1 MSDIYDVAVIGGGPA
16 GYVAAI
22 RASQLGGKVVLFERD
37 ELGGTCLNRGC
48 VPTKTIV
55 KTGGY
60 IRAFEQ
66 AEQRGVVFSAPVT
79 ASVDMKKVTEY
90 KNGVVK
96 KLTGGVSALLRSN
109 KVDVVRGEAKLARGK
124 KILCADKSYEA
135 KNVILCAGGRIRRVD
150 IPTVGSPKVLYSD
163 DMLNIDYVPEKLFI
177 IGAGIIGCEFAFP
190 FAHFG
195 SKVTIIDTAE
205 RVTPML
211 DRDLSEGIAQGLKSL
226 GVEIITGKSVDKLT
240 ERGGKSYVGVSGAE
254 YEADAVLICAG
265 RDSVLDCLG
274 ELSADIKTENGKV
287 VTDLACRTNLP
298 GVYACGDIT
307 TLASL
312 ANAAIKMGETAA
324 ENAMGGEKKVDL
336 TKVPLCIHSEPEA
349 ASLGLTEEKA
359 REVYGDKLLVG
370 RFQFC
375 NNGMAL
381 ASGETDGFVKVL
393 AESTYGEIVGVHVL
407 GGYSSELISE
417 AIDIMTAELTIYEAA
432 DIIHPHPALSEAFM
446 EACADAI
453 GRSVHLPRKKQNH

>member
-55 KTGGY
+55 KTGGC
-60 IRAFEQ
+60 IRNLHQ
-66 AEQRGVVFSAPVT
+66 AQQRGVVFSSPVT
-79 ASVDMKKVTEY
+79 VSVDMKKVTEY
-90 KNGVVK
+90 KNGVVN
-96 KLTGGVSALLRSN
+96 KLTGGVLALLRSN
-109 KVDVVRGEAKLARGK
+109 KVDVVRGDARLAKGK
-124 KILCADKSYEA
+124 KILCADKAYEA
-135 KNVILCAGGRIRRVD
+135 KNIILCGGSRIHRVD
-150 IPTVGSPKVLYSD
+150 IPITGLPKLLYSD

-226 GVEIITGKSVDKLT
+226 GVEIITGKSVDKIA
-240 ERGGKSYVGVSGAE
+240 ERGGKNYVSVSGTE

-265 RDSVLDCLG
+265 RDSVIDCLG
-274 ELSADIKTENGKV
+274 ELSNEIKTENGKV
-287 VTDLACRTNLP
+287 ITDLACRTNME
-298 GVYACGDIT
+298 GVYACGDMT

-324 ENAMGGEKKVDL
+324 ENAMGGNKFVDL
-336 TKVPLCIHSEPEA
+336 TKVPICIHSEPEA
-349 ASLGLTEEKA
+349 ASLGMNEEDA
-359 REVYGDKLLVG
+359 RELYGDKLLVG

-381 ASGETDGFVKVL
+381 ASGETDGFIKVL
-393 AESTYGEIVGVHVL
+393 AEKTYGEIVGVHIL

-417 AIDIMTAELTIYEAA
+417 AIDIMTAELTVCEAA

-453 GRSVHLPRKKQNH
+453 GCSVHLPRKKQNQ